1 MYIVVLY
8 KANIGCVLDG
18 KEKVFNNL
26 YTAKWYKGKLNI
38 RFAKYKGCAV
48 KDLSDF
54 YVIEGIEVG

>member
-26 YTAKWYKGKLNI
+26 YTAKWYEHKLNKG
-38 RFAKYKGCAV
+38 FAKHKGCAV
-48 KDLSDF
+48 KDLIDF